1 MSGAA
6 PRSWQ
11 LLALL
16 DETSRFFAAKKLDSP
31 RLQAELLL
39 ADVLAIKRLDLYLR
53 FDQVLSPVQVD
64 AYRDYVR
71 QRLRGMPLQYIT
83 GKADFRN
90 LTLAVDPTVL
100 IPRPETE
107 ILVEVALEHLSGC
120 EDPQVLDLGCGSG
133 AIALAL
139 AQECPAARVKATDIS
154 PPALAQ
160 TRRNARQ
167 LGLEG
172 RVVFC
177 CGDLLAPLQAA
188 GQFHLIACNP
198 PYVRRGDLEGLEPQV
213 RDYEPSLALDG
224 GEDGLDFYRRLAG
237 QAAPFLAPQ
246 GLIVLEVGAGQAG
259 EVAGLLAQSGSFV
272 PAQIRPDL
280 AGIPRVVSAT
290 RNTGG

>member
-53 FDQVLSPVQVD
+53 FDQVLSPAQVD
-64 AYRDYVR
+64 AYRDHVR

-83 GKADFRN
+83 GKAGFRN
-90 LTLAVDPTVL
+90 LTLAVDSTVL

-107 ILVEVALEHLSGC
+107 ILVEVALEHLRGC
-120 EDPQVLDLGCGSG
+120 ENPQVLDLGCGSG